1 MRLAIRALLEMHPV
15 IRSPSLFLLRSAVLI
30 AASSSLLGCSI
41 LGDSLSGDKV
51 DYRSGGERT
60 TGLEVPPDLTQLTRD
75 SRYQQP
81 QGGAVSAAAY
91 QAGAAAT
98 SPAAAAAASAPITIA
113 PQAVGDMRIE
123 RLGNERWLHTSLTP
137 EQLWPQLQAFW
148 KERGF
153 RLVQDE
159 SATGVM
165 ETDWAENRAKL
176 PQDFIRASLGKV
188 LDGLYSTGERDKFR
202 TRLERTSDGSEI
214 YITHRGM
221 VEVVTGQ
228 SKDNTIWQPRPA
240 EPQLEGEFLSRL
252 MLKLGAREEAAKA
265 AGVAPNAPGS
275 AARARILEGQATATL
290 QVDDGFDRAWRRV
303 GVALDRSGFT
313 VEDRDRTQGV
323 YFVRYI
329 DPSQIG
335 KEEPGF
341 FAKLLGLDKKDGGPP
356 KYRVSV
362 KGAGERSLVSVLNG
376 QGAPENSEVGK
387 RITTTLLEEL
397 K

>member
-60 TGLEVPPDLTQLTRD
+60 AGLEVPPDLTQLTRD

-98 SPAAAAAASAPITIA
+98 SPAAAASAPITIA

-341 FAKLLGLDKKDGGPP
+341 FAKLFGLDKKDGGPP